1 MNLPSG
7 PHSDNYDEVRG
18 RNSFTNKN
26 TSKDSSMFSI
36 MFSVAYHERMAIN
49 NSMDVDKV
57 INDNSPT
64 LSYEDE

>member
-1 MNLPSG
+1 MR
-7 PHSDNYDEVRG
+7 D

-26 TSKDSSMFSI
+26 TSKDSSMFFI
-36 MFSVAYHERMAIN
+36 MSSVTYHERMAIN
-49 NSMDVDKV
+49 NGMDIDKV